1 MVKIKVAIN
10 DFCRVG
16 RSVFKI
22 AQSRSDIEIAAIRT
36 HLSAEQC
43 AYLLKHDSI
52 YGHYA
57 KAIGTGDVSLYVG
70 DRIIPIIS
78 DKRTTKLPWYDL
90 GIDVL
95 IDAGCQTDAA
105 ELRRHRTAGARR
117 VASLSQCAD
126 FATIVIGVNDGLVN
140 ASTDIVCSGD
150 AAISS
155 VAPVIAVLDQAV
167 GVEAATITAAGNY
180 HFAGSLLKTERLGDS
195 DLVAMAADYGQ
206 RLQAVLPNV
215 ASAVGG
221 LAISSHQYGNVGL
234 STISLLLREPVA
246 AKKINEILT
255 HAAREPLYNGIL
267 AVTDKELVA
276 EDFRGNS
283 YSSTVDAGLTAVVG
297 ERLAQVSAWYDYEW
311 ASANRWVELAAE
323 TGRYARNVQ

>member
-10 DFCRVG
+10 GFCRFG

-57 KAIGTGDVSLYVG
+57 KAIGTGD
-70 DRIIPIIS
+70 RIISIIS
-78 DKRTTKLPWYDL
+78 DKRTTKLPWGDL
-90 GIDVL
+90 GVDVL

-155 VAPVIAVLDQAV
+155 VAPVIAALDQAV
-167 GVEAATITAAGNY
+167 GVEAATITAAGSY

-215 ASAVGG
+215 ASAVSG
-221 LAISSHQYGNVGL
+221 LAISSRQYGNVGL
-234 STISLLLREPVA
+234 STVSLLLREPVA

-297 ERLAQVSAWYDYEW
+297 ERLAQVSTWYDSEW
-311 ASANRWVELAAE
+311 ASANRLVELAAE
-323 TGRYARNVQ
+323 TGRYARNV

>member
-1 MVKIKVAIN
+1 MPGWPQCFQNCAEPFGYRN
-10 DFCRVG
+10 SG
-16 RSVFKI
+16 Y
-22 AQSRSDIEIAAIRT
+22 SDAFERRA
-36 HLSAEQC
+36 C

-57 KAIGTGDVSLYVG
+57 KAIGTGDASLYVG

-78 DKRTTKLPWYDL
+78 DKRTTKLPWDDL

-126 FATIVIGVNDGLVN
+126 FATIVMGVNDGLVN

-155 VAPVIAVLDQAV
+155 VAPVIATLDQAV
-167 GVEAATITAAGNY
+167 GVEAATITATGNY
-180 HFAGSLLKTERLGDS
+180 RFAGSLLKTERLGDS
-195 DLVAMAADYGQ
+195 DLVVMAADYGQ
-206 RLQAVLPNV
+206 RLQAVLSNV
-215 ASAVGG
+215 ASAVSG
-221 LAISSHQYGNVGL
+221 LTVSSRQYGNVGL

-283 YSSTVDAGLTAVVG
+283 YSSTVDAGLTSVVAV
-297 ERLAQVSAWYDYEW
+297 RLAQVSAWYDGEW
-311 ASANRWVELAAE
+311 ASANRLVELAAE
-323 TGRYARNVQ
+323 TGRYARNV

>member
-10 DFCRVG
+10 GFCRFG

-57 KAIGTGDVSLYVG
+57 KAIGTGDASLYVG
-70 DRIIPIIS
+70 DRIISIIS
-78 DKRTTKLPWYDL
+78 DKRTTKLPWGDL
-90 GIDVL
+90 GVDVL

-155 VAPVIAVLDQAV
+155 VAPVIAALDQAV
-167 GVEAATITAAGNY
+167 GVEAATITAAGSY

-195 DLVAMAADYGQ
+195 DLVAADYGQ

-215 ASAVGG
+215 ASAVSG
-221 LAISSHQYGNVGL
+221 LAISSRQYGNVGL
-234 STISLLLREPVA
+234 STVSLLLREPVA

-297 ERLAQVSAWYDYEW
+297 ERLAQVSTWYDSEW
-311 ASANRWVELAAE
+311 ASANRLVELAAE
-323 TGRYARNVQ
+323 TGRYARNV

>member
-1 MVKIKVAIN
+1 
-10 DFCRVG
+10 
-16 RSVFKI
+16 
-22 AQSRSDIEIAAIRT
+22 
-36 HLSAEQC
+36 
-43 AYLLKHDSI
+43 
-52 YGHYA
+52 
-57 KAIGTGDVSLYVG
+57 
-70 DRIIPIIS
+70 
-78 DKRTTKLPWYDL
+78 
-90 GIDVL
+90 
-95 IDAGCQTDAA
+95 TDAA

-126 FATIVIGVNDGLVN
+126 FATIVMGVNDGLVN

-155 VAPVIAVLDQAV
+155 VALVIAALDQAV
-167 GVEAATITAAGNY
+167 GVEAATITAAGSY

-215 ASAVGG
+215 ASAVSG
-221 LAISSHQYGNVGL
+221 LAVSSRQYGNVGL
-234 STISLLLREPVA
+234 STVSLLLRESIA

-255 HAAREPLYNGIL
+255 HAAREPLCNGIL

-297 ERLAQVSAWYDYEW
+297 ERLAQVSAWYDGEW
-311 ASANRWVELAAE
+311 ASANRLVELAAE

>member
-10 DFCRVG
+10 GFCRVG

-57 KAIGTGDVSLYVG
+57 KAIGTGDASLYVG

-78 DKRTTKLPWYDL
+78 DKRTTKLPWDDL

-126 FATIVIGVNDGLVN
+126 FATIVMGVNDGLVN
-140 ASTDIVCSGD
+140 VSTDIVCSGD

-155 VAPVIAVLDQAV
+155 VAPVIATLDQAV
-167 GVEAATITAAGNY
+167 GVEAATITAAGSY

-206 RLQAVLPNV
+206 RLQVVMPNV
-215 ASAVGG
+215 ASAVSG
-221 LAISSHQYGNVGL
+221 LAVSSHQYGNVGL
-234 STISLLLREPVA
+234 STVSLLLREPVA
-246 AKKINEILT
+246 VKKINEILM

-283 YSSTVDAGLTAVVG
+283 YSSTVDAGLTTVVG
-297 ERLAQVSAWYDYEW
+297 ERLAQVSAWYDGEW
-311 ASANRWVELAAE
+311 ASANRLVELAAE